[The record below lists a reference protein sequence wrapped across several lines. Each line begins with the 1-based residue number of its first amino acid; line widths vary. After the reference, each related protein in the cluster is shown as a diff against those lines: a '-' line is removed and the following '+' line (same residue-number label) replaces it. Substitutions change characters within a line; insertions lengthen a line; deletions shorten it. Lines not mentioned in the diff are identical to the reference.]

1 MGAMLLPLLKFKIMA
16 DANTTLAPSK
26 KEQEKFPLE
35 KAALEQEF
43 DPNKKYLFELA
54 VENMVREMPVM
65 ITEGQRSYAAPHRR
79 FKPFQNIVF
88 TSQIIW
94 KGQRRNIRYYDGCT
108 SIFVDE
114 QPREKEEIDQLIAQT
129 KKRNFLEGKFGCY
142 GDERQL
148 LLYMNICSW
157 NANSPFRTKSADSIF
172 VSVDTAARASKEIEK
187 LDAIEDAITLAKEA
201 TDKKMMIHGNYL
213 GIEMYDFDTESDK
226 SPAEIRA
233 LYRRK
238 AIEDPN
244 AFITSYG
251 NKDIELRYYI
261 DKAWEQ
267 GLMTNKENP
276 NKVVWKS
283 SGREVCD
290 ISGLRAP
297 EAITQKIFEHCKLD
311 EGAEVVIQL
320 QALFK

>member
-1 MGAMLLPLLKFKIMA
+1 MA
-16 DANTTLAPSK
+16 DATKPAPL
-26 KEQEKFPLE
+26 KEEKYKLE
-35 KAALEQEF
+35 KEAIEKEF

-54 VENMVREMPVM
+54 VENMVREMPV
-65 ITEGQRSYAAPHRR
+65 IISEGQKSYPAKHRR

-114 QPREKEEIDQLIAQT
+114 QPKEKEEIDQLIAQT
-129 KKRNFLEGKFGCY
+129 RKRNFLDGKFGCW

-148 LLYMNICSW
+148 LLYLNICSW
-157 NANSPFRTKSADSIF
+157 NANSPFRTRTADAIF
-172 VSVDTAARASKEIEK
+172 VSVDTEKRASQEIKK
-187 LDAIEDAITLAKEA
+187 LDAIEDAIELARDASKI
-201 TDKKMMIHGNYL
+201 KMMIHAAYL
-213 GIEMYDFDTESDK
+213 EIEMFDFDAETEK
-226 SPAEIRA
+226 SEKEIRA

-238 AIEDPN
+238 AIEDPE
-244 AFITSYG
+244 AFISSYG
-251 NKDIELRYYI
+251 NKDIELKYYI
-261 DKAWEQ
+261 DKAWEK
-267 GLMTNKENP
+267 GMLTNKENP

-290 ISGLRAP
+290 ISGLKTAD
-297 EAITQKIFEHCKLD
+297 AITQKIFEFCKTD
-311 EGAEVVIQL
+311 EGAEVAIQL